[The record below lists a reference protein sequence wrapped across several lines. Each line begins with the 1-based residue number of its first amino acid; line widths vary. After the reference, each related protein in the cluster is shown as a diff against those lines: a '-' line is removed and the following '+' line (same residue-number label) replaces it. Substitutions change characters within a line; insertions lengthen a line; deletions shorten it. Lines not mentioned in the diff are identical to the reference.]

1 MAAKLVVVFAALIA
15 ACSAFAPATPALQLS
30 KIAAASRAEDVSMMA
45 RRAPKKAAAAPK
57 KKAAPKKSAP
67 KKSTSSGKSPVGKG
81 GIFPW
86 ITNEPGT
93 YGKPLM
99 LSAVDFTSD
108 DGDAWIGWG
117 FMPKSVKASLYP
129 KGYKGL
135 LNK

>member
-1 MAAKLVVVFAALIA
+1 
-15 ACSAFAPATPALQLS
+15 
-30 KIAAASRAEDVSMMA
+30 MMA
-45 RRAPKKAAAAPK
+45 RAAPKKAAKVA
-57 KKAAPKKSAP
+57 KKAAPKKAAP
-67 KKSTSSGKSPVGKG
+67 KKVVKKAAPKPAPKPVAKKAPAKKAPVKKSAGSGKSPVDKG

-86 ITNEPGT
+86 ITNTPGT
-93 YGKPLM
+93 YGKPLT

-108 DGDAWIGWG
+108 EGDAWIGWG